1 VNPDE
6 YRRMRACEEQLWR
19 YKCLHRYLLRFVP
32 AAARDSRARALDIG
46 CGTGGF
52 LRRLMGSGYEVTG
65 IDVSPL
71 AIAELNEEPG
81 TTIGVVGDANHLP
94 FESGSFD
101 LVSCVDVLECE
112 PVDPHAAVREAVRVM
127 GPGAT
132 GIFQM
137 AAHQWLLSEH
147 DRAVH
152 SVRRFNRKQFLGL
165 FDIPHVDVI
174 HSSYLFFLLFPLMA
188 AWKLLNPPAR
198 HVDRDEAVSD
208 VKLPNPLLNRL
219 LQLPCA
225 VEAILLPYVCLPA
238 GTSVFAVVRKEG

>member
-1 VNPDE
+1 MNPDE
-6 YRRMRACEEQLWR
+6 YRRMRTCEEQLWWYR
-19 YKCLHRYLLRFVP
+19 SLHRYLLRFVP
-32 AAARDSRARALDIG
+32 AARDSRARALDIG

-52 LRRLMGSGYEVTG
+52 LRHLMRNGYQVTG
-65 IDVSPL
+65 LDVSPL
-71 AIAELNEEPG
+71 AIAELNKEPG
-81 TTIGVVGDANHLP
+81 ATVGVVGDANNLP
-94 FESGSFD
+94 FENSSFD
-101 LVSCVDVLECE
+101 LVCCVDVLECE

-127 GPGAT
+127 KPGAM

-165 FDIPHVDVI
+165 FNVPQVKVL

-188 AWKLLNPPAR
+188 VWKLLNPPAQ
-198 HVDRDEAVSD
+198 HVDRAQAVSD
-208 VKLPNPLLNRL
+208 VKLPNPLFNLL

-225 VEAILLPYVCLPA
+225 LEALVLPYLCLPA
-238 GTSVFAVVRKEG
+238 GTSVFAMIRKEG

>member
-1 VNPDE
+1 MNPDE
-6 YRRMRACEEQLWR
+6 YRRMRSCEEQLWW
-19 YKCLHRYLLRFVP
+19 YKALHRYLLRFVP
-32 AAARDSRARALDIG
+32 AAASGSRQRALDIG

-52 LRRLMGSGYEVTG
+52 LRRLVRYGYQVTG
-65 IDVSPL
+65 VDVSPL
-71 AIAELNEEPG
+71 AISELRRDSANA
-81 TTIGVVGDANHLP
+81 IGVVGDANNLP
-94 FESGSFD
+94 FESCSFD

-112 PVDPHAAVREAVRVM
+112 PVNPHVAVQEAVRVM
-127 GPGAT
+127 KPGAT

-152 SVRRFNRKQFLGL
+152 SVRRFSRKQFLGL
-165 FDIPHVDVI
+165 FNVPRVRVL

-198 HVDRDEAVSD
+198 DVDRKQAVSD
-208 VKLPNPLLNRL
+208 VKLPSPVVNRL
-219 LQLPCA
+219 LQWPCT
-225 VEAILLPYVCLPA
+225 VEAAVLPYVCLPA

>member
-6 YRRMRACEEQLWR
+6 YRRMRTCEEQLWW
-19 YKCLHRYLLRFVP
+19 YKALHRYLLRFVP
-32 AAARDSRARALDIG
+32 AVAPDSRPTALDIG

-52 LRRLMGSGYEVTG
+52 VRRLVSNGYRVTG
-65 IDVSPL
+65 LDFSPL
-71 AIAELNEEPG
+71 AISELNKDPG
-81 TTIGVVGDANHLP
+81 NTTGVVGDANNLP
-94 FESGSFD
+94 FEGCSFD

-112 PVDPHAAVREAVRVM
+112 PVNPEAAVQEAVRVM
-127 GPGAT
+127 KPGAT

-152 SVRRFNRKQFLGL
+152 SVRRFNRKKFLAL
-165 FDIPHVDVI
+165 FNLPRVKVL
-174 HSSYLFFLLFPLMA
+174 HSSYLFFLLFPVMA

-198 HVDRDEAVSD
+198 HVDRERAVSD

-225 VEAILLPYVCLPA
+225 AEASVLPYVCLPA